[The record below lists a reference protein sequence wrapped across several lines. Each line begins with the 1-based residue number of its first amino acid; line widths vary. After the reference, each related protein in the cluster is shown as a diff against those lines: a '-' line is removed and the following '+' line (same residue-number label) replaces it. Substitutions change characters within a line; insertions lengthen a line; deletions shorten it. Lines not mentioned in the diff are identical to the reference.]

1 MIKNIVWTERKARE
15 RKYAGR
21 NAGATCF
28 RSLTSVK
35 EMNDVMPS
43 HGVEGMKARDW
54 KKYEE
59 IKGSGKELDVR
70 LS

>member
-1 MIKNIVWTERKARE
+1 MIKNVVRNERKARE

-35 EMNDVMPS
+35 EMNDMMSSYEVR
-43 HGVEGMKARDW
+43 GMKTRDW